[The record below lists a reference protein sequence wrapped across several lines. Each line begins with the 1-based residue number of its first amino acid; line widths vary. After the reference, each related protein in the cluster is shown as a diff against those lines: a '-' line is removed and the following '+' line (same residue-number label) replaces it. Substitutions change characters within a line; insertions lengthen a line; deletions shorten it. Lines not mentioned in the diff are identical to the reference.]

1 MVSVSTKADRGERGH
16 MGCIPEAI
24 QNWMV
29 VKAGKGAKLAKE
41 FRQLKY
47 SDSDTAF

>member
-1 MVSVSTKADRGERGH
+1 MNGVSVYQGRQRGEGPH
-16 MGCIPEAI
+16 GTI

-29 VKAGKGAKLAKE
+29 VKAGKEAKLAKE